1 MALEFVKKPGDI
13 YSLSAAGGR
22 SGSTGTYAS
31 QTSARFFG
39 AQNLST
45 FANLASAWGAANTTD
60 YDAAA
65 SAVNESTDGSFT
77 NVCVYWKNP
86 TYPLE
91 IDDIAVTR
99 ME

>member
-1 MALEFVKKPGDI
+1 MAFEFVKKPGDI

-22 SGSTGTYAS
+22 SGSTGTYVS
-31 QTSARFFG
+31 QTSARFLG
-39 AQNLST
+39 AQNLPGFLDVSD
-45 FANLASAWGAANTTD
+45 AWLTAITYD
-60 YDAAA
+60 HDAAA
-65 SAVNESTDGSFT
+65 GAVNESTDGSFT